1 MNTRKLLISLKY
13 QIVKETII
21 CISDIRKIRKYLLL
35 KYLSLENSIETHE
48 LKCCIEFIEFLD
60 FFFEFIEL
68 IEFIEVIEFIEFMIT
83 RMIFT

>member
-1 MNTRKLLISLKY
+1 MNR
-13 QIVKETII
+13 QFG
-21 CISDIRKIRKYLLL
+21 ISDIRKIKYLLL